1 MAAAKESK
9 PFVWKGLVRRQ
20 CSGSAAA
27 RMNPLS
33 KLCLLLLPVVL
44 LEMQVL
50 VHRAGLRALMMDTR
64 PTWDLAACQQALE
77 AMGAA
82 GRSEY
87 ERFYVGLMFGG
98 DLMFPIVYGG
108 AFAGLLWDYGS
119 RFWWVPL
126 SAVFFDVQENLTVL
140 QLVRSYPKLDA
151 DLVWWGGRVATPLK
165 WASVLLCTVLLV
177 NSVRSGGS
185 AKAKAH

>member
-1 MAAAKESK
+1 
-9 PFVWKGLVRRQ
+9 
-20 CSGSAAA
+20 
-27 RMNPLS
+27 MNPFS
-33 KLCLLLLPVVL
+33 KLCLLLTAVVL
-44 LEMQVL
+44 VEMQIVIY
-50 VHRAGLRALMMDTR
+50 HAGLKGFMLDTR

-98 DLMFPIVYGG
+98 DLMFPLVYGG

-119 RFWWVPL
+119 RLWWVPI
-126 SAVFFDVQENLTVL
+126 SAVVFDLQENLTVL
-140 QLVRSYPKLDA
+140 QLVRSYPKLDP
-151 DLVWWGGRVATPLK
+151 DLVWWGGRVMTPLK
-165 WASVLLCTVLLV
+165 WASVLLCTVLLL
-177 NSVRSGGS
+177 NSMRSGGA